1 MGSGIVDKE
10 EDRDDVPSSKTNNT
24 IHDLNGSSEQKEPF
38 CVTSSRQG
46 RDQPPAEAE
55 LLPLAPRIQDGIEM
69 VLSIPEQNTN
79 SNKECVTSPSSSRW
93 SRIGDGFE
101 IVYRGDKN
109 NNPGNTNSNSITNKC
124 KEHKVDHNNYYGNK
138 INIDATT
145 TDKTDSSNDS
155 TFQNQSSG
163 SLRGMRSKSVQIS
176 RSLRGVRSSSVQFLV
191 NRSKKKK
198 ERQQQAK
205 RCACATIPLTAGAE

>member
-1 MGSGIVDKE
+1 MG
-10 EDRDDVPSSKTNNT
+10 
-24 IHDLNGSSEQKEPF
+24 
-38 CVTSSRQG
+38 
-46 RDQPPAEAE
+46 
-55 LLPLAPRIQDGIEM
+55 
-69 VLSIPEQNTN
+69 
-79 SNKECVTSPSSSRW
+79 SPSSSRW

-163 SLRGMRSKSVQIS
+163 SLRG
-176 RSLRGVRSSSVQFLV
+176 VRSSSVQFLV

-205 RCACATIPLTAGAE
+205 SSACAT